1 MMLADIRVAIGS
13 SAARASRD
21 ADTIQLLAVSKTR
34 TSTEIEAVYDRGVTS
49 FGENYLQEALEKIRA
64 LESLAIEWHFIGPI
78 QSNKTRDIATNFH
91 WVHTIDRPRVARRLS
106 DTLAQRK
113 RTIDACIQLN
123 VDREPQKAG
132 VMPDDLGALVAEVR
146 ALPHIRL
153 RGLMVIPRA
162 DTDPRSSFARTRAIF
177 DEHKATDAP
186 EWDTLSMGMSS
197 DFEIAI
203 EEGATMVRIGTA
215 IFGPR
220 PDKKA
225 LERVVT

>member
-1 MMLADIRVAIGS
+1 MSLTDIRTAIGS
-13 SAARASRD
+13 SATRASRD
-21 ADTIQLLAVSKTR
+21 ADSIQLLAVSKTR
-34 TSTEIEAVYDRGVTS
+34 TPDEIEAVYDRGITS

-78 QSNKTRDIATNFH
+78 QSNKTRDIASHFH
-91 WVHTIDRPRVARRLS
+91 WVHTIDRSRVARRLNE
-106 DTLAQRK
+106 TLGQRQ

-123 VDREPQKAG
+123 IDREQQKAG
-132 VMPDDLGALVAEVR
+132 VLPEDLGDLVAEVR
-146 ALPHIRL
+146 ALPQLRL

-162 DTDPRSSFARTRAIF
+162 DGDPRTSFARTRAIF

-220 PDKKA
+220 PDKKH
-225 LERVVT
+225 LNES